1 MGDKYLGR
9 KLKLAH
15 EWSKS
20 LFFVS
25 TILDCDMKGFSCS
38 LKIESEVVRDTC
50 RSVS

>member
-20 LFFVS
+20 LFFVREALFW
-25 TILDCDMKGFSCS
+25 IV
-38 LKIESEVVRDTC
+38 I
-50 RSVS
+50 